1 MLSIDEP
8 QGVVVT
14 DAAPDPTVEAL
25 TLPSVVGEAMIE
37 RAKSVVVVAQRVD
50 DDEAAEILL
59 DAARRAEIPVRLA
72 ADQVMSALETEV
84 EDEGI
89 TQETL
94 ARALAAVRPVDQPE
108 DAEPADDMPRP
119 DGRAA

>member
-1 MLSIDEP
+1 MLSTDEP
-8 QGVVVT
+8 EGVVVT
-14 DAAPDPTVEAL
+14 DAVPDPAVEAL
-25 TLPSVVGEAMIE
+25 TLPSVVGEAMFE

-84 EDEGI
+84 EDKGI

-94 ARALAAVRPVDQPE
+94 TRALAAVRPVEPE
-108 DAEPADDMPRP
+108 NVVQAGDMVGA